1 MNRKIV
7 FYMLGRIIQLES
19 ILLMLPLICAAIYGE
34 KDAVMTF
41 FITSVTAIAAGT
53 FLTLAG
59 KTKNKTFYAKE
70 GFVIVAFA
78 WIVMSA
84 IGAMPFC
91 ISGAIPSFTDAFF
104 ETVSGFTTTGASIVP
119 NIEEITSK
127 GILFWRSFTHW
138 IGGMGVLVLVMAI
151 LPSDSGRS
159 MHIMRAEMP
168 GPIVGKLVPKI
179 RSTAKILYL
188 IYIVLTLIQVVFL
201 LCGGMS
207 LFESLVHSFGTA
219 GTGGFGIKANSI
231 GGYSPYIQWVITVF
245 MLIFGI
251 NFNLFYLILLRK
263 IKAVLKSE
271 ELWVYIALA
280 VGSIA
285 LITFNVTRTMD
296 NVGTLSDTIR
306 ESSFQVASI
315 MTTTGYSTAN
325 FDLWPQLSK
334 TILIILML
342 IGGCAGSTAGGLK
355 VSRVIL
361 LLKQIKSN
369 LKRMIHSRSV
379 DSVRFEGKC
388 LDNATVDGV
397 TGYLAIYIFCFGIV
411 LFILSF
417 ETAFDF
423 ETNFTATLAC
433 FNNIGPGLGGVGP
446 TCSFADFSA
455 VSKWVLSL
463 TMLLGRL
470 EIYPLILLFSPYV
483 WSKSRKRKTA

>member
-1 MNRKIV
+1 
-7 FYMLGRIIQLES
+7 
-19 ILLMLPLICAAIYGE
+19 
-34 KDAVMTF
+34 
-41 FITSVTAIAAGT
+41 
-53 FLTLAG
+53 
-59 KTKNKTFYAKE
+59 
-70 GFVIVAFA
+70 
-78 WIVMSA
+78 
-84 IGAMPFC
+84 
-91 ISGAIPSFTDAFF
+91 
-104 ETVSGFTTTGASIVP
+104 
-119 NIEEITSK
+119 
-127 GILFWRSFTHW
+127 
-138 IGGMGVLVLVMAI
+138 
-151 LPSDSGRS
+151 
-159 MHIMRAEMP
+159 
-168 GPIVGKLVPKI
+168 
-179 RSTAKILYL
+179 
-188 IYIVLTLIQVVFL
+188 
-201 LCGGMS
+201 
-207 LFESLVHSFGTA
+207 
-219 GTGGFGIKANSI
+219 
-231 GGYSPYIQWVITVF
+231 
-245 MLIFGI
+245 
-251 NFNLFYLILLRK
+251 
-263 IKAVLKSE
+263 
-271 ELWVYIALA
+271 
-280 VGSIA
+280 
-285 LITFNVTRTMD
+285 MD